1 MSGLSNFMSKMPK
14 ADLEKVVL
22 IGIAGFIIVLSLI
35 QFAMI
40 PSFRKLGELK
50 KEIIKESETLKK
62 DRALIASKSRLE
74 ARLASVQGKL
84 KEYEKALP
92 PNREMP
98 NILQKIAEIAY
109 GNKVKIIKIEPVQK
123 PAEAA
128 KVVKAVTAAKPGAK
142 TEAKKPAS
150 IYTELPVTVE
160 VRGSYHA
167 LGEFINGVETSDN
180 IMSVGDFDIKANPDD
195 IQNHSARF
203 LIVVYVLREET
214 QSK

>member
-1 MSGLSNFMSKMPK
+1 MPGPFNIMSKMPK

-22 IGIAGFIIVLSLI
+22 IGVAGFIVVLSLI

-40 PSFRKLGELK
+40 PSFRKLGDLK
-50 KEIIKESETLKK
+50 KEIVKERETLKK
-62 DRALIASKSRLE
+62 DEALIASKSRLE

-92 PNREMP
+92 PYREMP

-109 GNKVKIIKIEPVQK
+109 ENKVKIIKVEPVQK
-123 PAEAA
+123 PAEAPKAA
-128 KVVKAVTAAKPGAK
+128 KPVPAAKPGAK
-142 TEAKKPAS
+142 PEAKKPSA
-150 IYTELPVTVE
+150 IYTEIPITVE
-160 VRGSYHA
+160 VRGGYHA
-167 LGEFINGVETSDN
+167 LGEFINGVEASDN
-180 IMSVGDFDIKANPDD
+180 IMSVGDFEVKANPDD

-203 LIVVYVLREET
+203 LIVVYVLREEA